1 MPLENILKTAKK
13 TALTLAASAMFF
25 TGINYQNNNAYSQS
39 VKKTKTQPVQEVK
52 NSKFPEKDLKVV
64 EIPFWRIVYS
74 EGIPAEVR
82 ISGNNKVMVF
92 EHRQEEKSD
101 IFLANI
107 GSEEA
112 IKLDLGSGFHRE
124 PSIDYKG
131 RNIVFSSE
139 TDTSKGEIWL
149 ADLDKMKLINLSNH
163 PDADFQPSIDDNGEK
178 VIFTSERN
186 KKSEIYLVQLKKSKP
201 EKLIN
206 FSNDK
211 KSWYYFPQI
220 SGNGKNVVYAK
231 EDARQ
236 SIWVKETENPYG
248 EKMLEEHSNYWY
260 MDSQISRDGTRI
272 AWTRVKKQESSN
284 KKKIFLADIV
294 TGDNFEISNGENSER
309 PSISA
314 NGEYLAWLEGSSI
327 IGEYKIKVQDTK
339 TRKIKKLGIS
349 LPSGLLENEYL
360 SRDGVNSTNHFFRI
374 SPDGKFLGIFLPHES
389 GAIYGIGN
397 PHEEPGLMYTVDEKE
412 IKNPK
417 KKESLYGNDK

>member
-1 MPLENILKTAKK
+1 MNLEKLINKGKK
-13 TALTLAASAMFF
+13 FGVALGTSLVLLANA
-25 TGINYQNNNAYSQS
+25 GYQNNNAYSQS
-39 VKKTKTQPVQEVK
+39 VKETSPVQEIK
-52 NSKFPEKDLKVV
+52 TFGFPEKDLKVI
-64 EIPFWRIVYS
+64 EIPFWRIAYS
-74 EGIPAEVR
+74 EGITAELD
-82 ISGNNKVMVF
+82 ISGNNKVIVF

-112 IKLDLGSGFHRE
+112 IKLDLGPGFHRE
-124 PSIDYKG
+124 PSIDYRG
-131 RNIVFSSE
+131 RKIVFSSKTLDSE
-139 TDTSKGEIWL
+139 EEIYL

-220 SGNGKNVVYAK
+220 SGNGKKVVYAK

-236 SIWVKETENPYG
+236 SIWVKETENPYE
-248 EKMLEEHSNYWY
+248 EKLLEENHNSWY
-260 MDSQISRDGTRI
+260 MDPQISRDGTRI

-284 KKKIFLADIV
+284 KKKVFLADIV

-314 NGEYLAWLEGSSI
+314 NGEYIAWLEGSAI
-327 IGEYKIKVQDTK
+327 IGEYEIKVQDTK
-339 TRKIKKLGIS
+339 TRKIEKLGIS
-349 LPSGLLENEYL
+349 LPSGLLKNEYL
-360 SRDGVNSTNHFFRI
+360 FKEGVQSTNHFFRI

-412 IKNPK
+412 IKDPK
-417 KKESLYGNDK
+417 KKESLYGDD

>member
-186 KKSEIYLVQLKKSKP
+186 KKSELYLVQLKKSKP

-248 EKMLEEHSNYWY
+248 EKMLEEH
-260 MDSQISRDGTRI
+260 
-272 AWTRVKKQESSN
+272 
-284 KKKIFLADIV
+284 
-294 TGDNFEISNGENSER
+294 SER

-417 KKESLYGNDK
+417 KKESLYGGDK

>member
-1 MPLENILKTAKK
+1 
-13 TALTLAASAMFF
+13 
-25 TGINYQNNNAYSQS
+25 
-39 VKKTKTQPVQEVK
+39 
-52 NSKFPEKDLKVV
+52 
-64 EIPFWRIVYS
+64 
-74 EGIPAEVR
+74 
-82 ISGNNKVMVF
+82 MVF

-112 IKLDLGSGFHRE
+112 IKLELGPGFHRE
-124 PSIDYKG
+124 PSIDYRG

-139 TDTSKGEIWL
+139 TDSSKGEIYL

-178 VIFTSERN
+178 VVFTSERN

-236 SIWVKETENPYG
+236 SIWVKETENPYAS
-248 EKMLEEHSNYWY
+248 KPLEEDHNYWY
-260 MDSQISRDGTRI
+260 MDPQISRDGTRI

-294 TGDNFEISNGENSER
+294 TGDKFEISNGENSER

-314 NGEYLAWLEGSSI
+314 NGEYIAWLEGSAI
-327 IGEYKIKVQDTK
+327 IGNYEIKVQDTK
-339 TRKIKKLGIS
+339 TGKIEKLGKS
-349 LPSGLLENEYL
+349 LSSELLKNEYL
-360 SRDGVNSTNHFFRI
+360 SRDGVNSTTHFFRI

-397 PHEEPGLMYTVDEKE
+397 PHKEPGLMYTVDEK
-412 IKNPK
+412 IRDPK
-417 KKESLYGNDK
+417 KKESLYGDDK